1 MRSSSHRTPDRTPP
15 STVPDPSSEHVRVK
29 SPGTLPYPRID
40 TIEAI
45 ATQEQYCAMT
55 RPPSLQSDGASSAH
69 HERAEPRLLKAIEE
83 RHNDAAMAIIEDAK
97 THSRPTEHLLRI
109 GLMRASERGN
119 IAMAEYLLQNGAKAN
134 GAPGGRVSPLLR
146 AVEKNDVGIVRVL
159 LRFGGDVDV
168 CDKQGRTALMTAAWR
183 NHWHVLDELLKR
195 GADVNK
201 KDHKGR
207 NVLHNLAADKHC
219 NWGSSVVE
227 LLLRTGVA
235 IDGEK
240 GQDETK
246 RSPLMWAAST
256 GKKELCEMLL
266 TRQKGPRANINAV
279 EGKEKTALHLAVAH
293 GRDDIVELL
302 IHYGANVKARSDGK
316 WTALHNACQQGSV
329 KVVRMLLGA
338 GAEINAR
345 LLNGMTPLHIAAQ
358 NDHLDVVQCLLERE
372 DCKRTARD
380 AFGITPFI
388 LAAKQKNK
396 DIVNKL
402 APFNQL
408 ETLSKDALSA
418 CQGFSGTI
426 VDFGN
431 FHNENRVTKR
441 SVYEILYAKD
451 PNNPRKPAFSVLPKQ
466 EKSVEFRW
474 IHLPANNLTWVEAL
488 LTKAFVEEG
497 AHDVPGYIALERSF
511 AQQHRGQQ
519 VHSHFMRPLCQSI
532 PRQSRVQDDSD
543 LSDSADNR
551 PPAIVVSHRPGSG
564 LGIDS
569 VAGLQEYLPQI
580 PKAPVRTG
588 TVSTDQTDQTDQTV
602 GTVGSVSG
610 KDNKPHKTKEK
621 QKKTPKWSGGRQAG
635 GRSGGTATPPRPD
648 HQRPRKS
655 STPLSGS
662 LLRSPGSPTGR
673 KDTSLT
679 AKGNIYTFMPY
690 LHFETNANRQEM
702 QDAIARAQYLREKEK
717 HDGLVVRPRLKKAET
732 YDEMLL
738 RAHLGSSTVS
748 LHVRRTLDQFFYH
761 NIDTRSRDQDQVV
774 YRYQTRRMTSEE
786 SEVDPKVF
794 MVDQL
799 WMWILGKDLVVTA
812 FPQRW
817 QQPRNDPLNVLDGI
831 IENINSNT
839 REPVQSVYDL
849 AMVITNRCSGVFDRH
864 RMGDEDYQFLD
875 MFESSIGEATETET
889 RLFEHFNAASKKASA
904 WLQHHRR
911 PNRFSRHLEAEVRH
925 MQHQNKRGT
934 HSHTHAHALASPPI
948 PEDQF
953 HDDDHMGPTHSP
965 LFVDELLDIGAETDL
980 LTEIKDIRD
989 EIAMI
994 TKVLEDQRTV
1004 LEAMEPCLLE
1014 IQQTQH
1020 HRRQHDVKRRFREQ
1034 SSLLKNHVSDLERMD
1049 KQASRIYGSITDLL
1063 DLKQKHANALE
1074 ARFARDQAAGTAR
1087 QSQTIMVFTIV
1098 TIIFLP
1104 LSFIAALFAI
1114 NVREFPHL
1122 PGGDQPSLPLAY
1134 VAKFMFGLGFALS
1147 IPMVC
1152 IALGLDAIGDF
1163 GREVRRR
1170 FVVAFRQPRVSHS
1183 LHPGGGGGNGSDDE
1197 KFAGYAIDVHALEAA
1212 LGTRGRP
1219 SGESYRD
1226 ASRSTALV
1234 PVLSRATAAPPSA
1247 SRKSVVAS
1255 TGGNGAVGRRGSSA
1269 GRSATRRPGVVGRGS
1284 TGFKL
1289 RQSLDVSRG
1298 G

>member
-1 MRSSSHRTPDRTPP
+1 M
-15 STVPDPSSEHVRVK
+15 
-29 SPGTLPYPRID
+29 
-40 TIEAI
+40 A
-45 ATQEQYCAMT
+45 
-55 RPPSLQSDGASSAH
+55 RPPSLQSDGASSTH
-69 HERAEPRLLKAIEE
+69 HVRTEPRLLKAIEE
-83 RHNDAAMAIIEDAK
+83 RHNDAAIAIIEDAK
-97 THSRPTEHLLRI
+97 IHSKPIEHLLRI

-119 IAMAEYLLQNGAKAN
+119 IQIAEYLLKNGAKAN

-146 AVEKNDVGIVRVL
+146 AVEKNDVGIVRIL

-168 CDKQGRTALMTAAWR
+168 CDKQGRTALMTAAWK

-195 GADVNK
+195 GADVNR
-201 KDHKGR
+201 KDNKGR

-219 NWGSSVVE
+219 NWGSSVIE
-227 LLLRTGVA
+227 LLLRTGVI

-246 RSPLMWAAST
+246 RTPLHWAAST

-266 TRQKGPRANINAV
+266 TRQKGPRADINAV

-302 IHYGANVKARSDGK
+302 VHYGANVKARSDGK
-316 WTALHNACQQGSV
+316 WTPLHNACQQGSV
-329 KVVRMLLGA
+329 KIIRILLGA

-345 LLNGMTPLHIAAQ
+345 LLNGMTSLHIAAQ

-408 ETLSKDALSA
+408 ETLSKDALCA

-441 SVYEILYAKD
+441 SVFEILYGKD
-451 PNNPRKPAFSVLPKQ
+451 PNNPRKPAFTVLPKQ
-466 EKSVEFRW
+466 DKAVDFRW
-474 IHLPANNLTWVEAL
+474 IHLPANNLAWVEAL

-497 AHDVPGYIALERSF
+497 AHDVPGYIALESSF

-532 PRQSRVQDDSD
+532 PRQTKLQDDSD
-543 LSDSADNR
+543 LSDSADHG
-551 PPAIVVSHRPGSG
+551 PPAIVVSQGSESG
-564 LGIDS
+564 LGIDTAS
-569 VAGLQEYLPQI
+569 GFQEHHPPPI
-580 PKAPVRTG
+580 PKSPVRTG
-588 TVSTDQTDQTDQTV
+588 TVSTDQTDWTV
-602 GTVGSVSG
+602 GTMGSGSG
-610 KDNKPHKTKEK
+610 KEYKPHQKKEK
-621 QKKTPKWSGGRQAG
+621 QKKTPKWSGNRQAG
-635 GRSGGTATPPRPD
+635 GRSGGTDTPSRRGD
-648 HQRPRKS
+648 NQRPRQA
-655 STPLSGS
+655 STPLSGSRGS
-662 LLRSPGSPTGR
+662 LLRSPGSPGR
-673 KDTSLT
+673 KETLLT
-679 AKGNIYTFMPY
+679 AKGNIFTFMPY
-690 LHFETNANRQEM
+690 LHFETNTNRQEM
-702 QDAIARAQYLREKEK
+702 QDAIARAQWLKEKEK
-717 HDGLVVRPRLKKAET
+717 EKNEGLMIKPRLKKAET

-774 YRYQTRRMTSEE
+774 YRYQTRRMTSED

-799 WMWILGKDLVVTA
+799 WMWILGKDLIVTA

-889 RLFEHFNAASKKASA
+889 RLFEDFNAASKKASA

-911 PNRFSRHLEAEVRH
+911 PNRFSRHLEAEIRH
-925 MQHQNKRGT
+925 LEHKNRRGT
-934 HSHTHAHALASPPI
+934 HSHSHRHALADPPI
-948 PEDQF
+948 PEEDF
-953 HDDDHMGPTHSP
+953 HDDDMGPTHSP

-1004 LEAMEPCLLE
+1004 HEAMEPCIIE
-1014 IQQTQH
+1014 IYQKE
-1020 HRRQHDVKRRFREQ
+1020 HRRQQDLKRRFKEQ
-1034 SSLLKNHVSDLERMD
+1034 GTLLKNHVSDLERMD
-1049 KQASRIYGSITDLL
+1049 KQASRIYESITDLL
-1063 DLKQKHANALE
+1063 DLKQKHANAFE

-1104 LSFIAALFAI
+1104 LSFIAALFTI

-1122 PGGDQPSLPLAY
+1122 PGGDQPSLPLTY
-1134 VAKFMFGLGFALS
+1134 VGKFMFGIGFAIS
-1147 IPMVC
+1147 IPMIF
-1152 IALGLDAIGDF
+1152 IALSLDAISDF
-1163 GREVRRR
+1163 FREVKRRWTEWR
-1170 FVVAFRQPRVSHS
+1170 APRPPPSEIH
-1183 LHPGGGGGNGSDDE
+1183 GGSSSNE
-1197 KFAGYAIDVHALEAA
+1197 KFDGFTVDVHALEAA
-1212 LGTRGRP
+1212 LSTRGRP
-1219 SGESYRD
+1219 SIESYLD
-1226 ASRSTALV
+1226 GGGSLTLLPVTSRGTAPSSPGKKPIIV
-1234 PVLSRATAAPPSA
+1234 SNGTNGSAA
-1247 SRKSVVAS
+1247 
-1255 TGGNGAVGRRGSSA
+1255 RRGSSA
-1269 GRSATRRPGVVGRGS
+1269 GRSAARRPGFAERMS
-1284 TGFKL
+1284 TGFKI
-1289 RQSLDVSRG
+1289 RGSLDVERG
-1298 G
+1298 T